1 MNGTGDVQ
9 LLAAGHL
16 FWEQPYGAGGGGA
29 QGSVFFLFWAVT
41 KHGMKQAKIC
51 KHVVEK
57 HPTLEVEPPKKETK
71 NHGFRSHKF
80 KTGT

>member
-29 QGSVFFLFWAVT
+29 QGSVFFF
-41 KHGMKQAKIC
+41 
-51 KHVVEK
+51 
-57 HPTLEVEPPKKETK
+57 
-71 NHGFRSHKF
+71 GF
-80 KTGT
+80 GQ

>member
-29 QGSVFFLFWAVT
+29 QGSVFFFVLGSNQTWDEAS
-41 KHGMKQAKIC
+41 
-51 KHVVEK
+51 
-57 HPTLEVEPPKKETK
+57 K
-71 NHGFRSHKF
+71 NMQTCG
-80 KTGT
+80 